1 MQLRQSGFLT
11 GLVSTIL
18 FHWVLR
24 LQHGQV
30 EAPTA
35 MLVAVSTIH
44 VLTSGFLGQRVYDRH
59 RRWFVGFLVVAFL
72 FPLIM
77 YFASA

>member
-1 MQLRQSGFLT
+1 MQLRQSGFLV
-11 GLVSTIL
+11 GLVSTVL
-18 FHWVLR
+18 FHWILR
-24 LQHGQV
+24 LQHGQA

-35 MLVAVSTIH
+35 MLVAVSAIH
-44 VLTSGFLGQRVYDRH
+44 VLTSGFLGQRVYDRYP
-59 RRWFVGFLVVAFL
+59 RWFLGFLVVAIL